1 MTPTHST
8 KQRLL
13 TLIGVA
19 LLALGAKPA
28 APPQPFAS
36 PEAAVDALAQASRA
50 SDEKPLL
57 AVFGAAAHD
66 IVSSGDAVADTNA
79 RAAFAK
85 SYDSKHR
92 LELEGDA
99 KAILVYGDDDFPFP
113 IPLVKQ
119 GDKWHFD
126 AAAGRH
132 EILARR
138 VGRNELA
145 TIQVCLAYGDAQRE
159 YASVDRDGDGLFEY
173 AQRFASSS
181 PKSHD
186 GLYWPAEPGQPE
198 SPLGDLIAD
207 ARSEGYR
214 HAEGKRQPY
223 HGYLYKILTKQ
234 GSHADGGAF
243 DYIVRGNM
251 IGGFAL
257 VAYPAEYGVS
267 GIMTFVVNY
276 EDVVFSKDLGANTAK
291 IAGDMTRFDPDST
304 WKKED

>member
-214 HAEGKRQPY
+214 YAKGKRQPY

>member
-1 MTPTHST
+1 TPTHST

-36 PEAAVDALAQASRA
+36 PEAAVDALAQAARA

-85 SYDSKHR
+85 SYDSGHR
-92 LELEGDA
+92 LEREGDA

-181 PKSHD
+181 PKSQD

-198 SPLGDLIAD
+198 SPLGDLVAD

-214 HAEGKRQPY
+214 YAKGKRHPY

-251 IGGFAL
+251 IGGYAL

-267 GIMTFVVNY
+267 GIMTFVLNY

>member
-145 TIQVCLAYGDAQRE
+145 TIQVCLAYVDAQRE

-214 HAEGKRQPY
+214 YAKGKRQPY